1 LDKQD
6 KRDIA
11 QAVFA
16 QDRDGRLTERIEEL
30 RALTFEREGE
40 DKGTAAENATNLE
53 LARAALM
60 DEWLE
65 NEDSDFTIKDRPVVA
80 MGVAMTLTEYDIL
93 TTLLRVYDHSRS
105 HFVFEICDESVRR
118 FLNATRI
125 RFEED
130 GDRMPWLVYRAT
142 ILERMQNSSI
152 IDGLLSY
159 VIKPREN
166 GCPIGLWVAERLAER
181 RLLNDDGI
189 EMLAE
194 RRLLNDDGIEMSE
207 DTWLELVLSFLTNEE
222 KQTLQVPAREKR
234 KAYDENRG
242 YTVLSL
248 QDTLARFD
256 PMTFRKFKQGFC
268 QDPVAVR
275 VIHLASF
282 ATSKKEDAAA
292 KVPKWK
298 EKKNESSS
306 ARENHKGELESHAA
320 GKDKPVTATFDNKAS
335 LPEKNGRPDQE
346 VYAKFKKEGLR
357 RRIWDS
363 IVAGRCARCDGVH
376 LRVAC
381 PKPRAKWED
390 DIENDSFFLPR
401 SGSEKKKSHKQA
413 RVQLSRGL
421 NVVDSRVLYVESAQG
436 RCLVDT
442 CSDVTVA
449 RLDVLV
455 GVRSVEPVVVNH
467 LGGETTLNRAG
478 ELTLGGRS
486 SSVAAE
492 LSEVLGV
499 EHNELPAGVIALLGM
514 GEVRWLGLSLDF
526 IASNPGCSWELEVHP
541 ARARSDPSIWRRVV
555 SCFRRRPAVPLHEPA
570 RAPQGLP
577 SNPPPPLPVFNGENG
592 AHVNEEEQSPLLP
605 EDRRPWRG
613 PTTPSA
619 ARRRFEI
626 EEERFQRRRYERLLE
641 ELKGRDGR
649 LLLLRTKEKAKEE
662 LRQRTFNKMEGLR
675 SRSDKRRPAADYG
688 HSSGS
693 STPLPASVPEEE
705 RLRILT
711 DLRLR
716 AKALKFYAVRRGR
729 VPGVYYTWPD
739 CEANVKGVSNE
750 YKSFKSYG
758 AAVEWYNGGRPASS
772 PKLEIWTTELRGIPS
787 TSFVSGTGLRALA
800 DVYQD
805 GHQQTT
811 SVVCG
816 LDSMSD
822 VTMALAE
829 FLHDVHDIETESLST
844 TGSSAT
850 FNREGT
856 LKLLVNAEI
865 VEIPSLVATAAQ
877 LPNLRH
883 PVGCPRIG
891 CPRRPVGRASQEA
904 TYPSCMPCGRK
915 NVTSLVGDARGKER

>member
-1 LDKQD
+1 LLNFQDWQKGQAERILSDFELHVYDWTLKAVKLRESLDKQD

-40 DKGTAAENATNLE
+40 DEGTAAENATNLE

-65 NEDSDFTIKDRPVVA
+65 DEDSDFTIKDRPVVA

-166 GCPIGLWVAERLAER
+166 GCPIGLWVAER
-181 RLLNDDGI
+181 
-189 EMLAE
+189 LAE

-449 RLDVLV
+449 CLDV
-455 GVRSVEPVVVNH
+455 
-467 LGGETTLNRAG
+467 
-478 ELTLGGRS
+478 
-486 SSVAAE
+486 
-492 LSEVLGV
+492 
-499 EHNELPAGVIALLGM
+499 
-514 GEVRWLGLSLDF
+514 
-526 IASNPGCSWELEVHP
+526 
-541 ARARSDPSIWRRVV
+541 
-555 SCFRRRPAVPLHEPA
+555 
-570 RAPQGLP
+570 
-577 SNPPPPLPVFNGENG
+577 
-592 AHVNEEEQSPLLP
+592 
-605 EDRRPWRG
+605 
-613 PTTPSA
+613 
-619 ARRRFEI
+619 
-626 EEERFQRRRYERLLE
+626 
-641 ELKGRDGR
+641 
-649 LLLLRTKEKAKEE
+649 
-662 LRQRTFNKMEGLR
+662 
-675 SRSDKRRPAADYG
+675 
-688 HSSGS
+688 
-693 STPLPASVPEEE
+693 
-705 RLRILT
+705 
-711 DLRLR
+711 
-716 AKALKFYAVRRGR
+716 
-729 VPGVYYTWPD
+729 
-739 CEANVKGVSNE
+739 
-750 YKSFKSYG
+750 
-758 AAVEWYNGGRPASS
+758 
-772 PKLEIWTTELRGIPS
+772 
-787 TSFVSGTGLRALA
+787 
-800 DVYQD
+800 
-805 GHQQTT
+805 
-811 SVVCG
+811 
-816 LDSMSD
+816 
-822 VTMALAE
+822 
-829 FLHDVHDIETESLST
+829 
-844 TGSSAT
+844 
-850 FNREGT
+850 
-856 LKLLVNAEI
+856 
-865 VEIPSLVATAAQ
+865 
-877 LPNLRH
+877 
-883 PVGCPRIG
+883 
-891 CPRRPVGRASQEA
+891 
-904 TYPSCMPCGRK
+904 
-915 NVTSLVGDARGKER
+915 